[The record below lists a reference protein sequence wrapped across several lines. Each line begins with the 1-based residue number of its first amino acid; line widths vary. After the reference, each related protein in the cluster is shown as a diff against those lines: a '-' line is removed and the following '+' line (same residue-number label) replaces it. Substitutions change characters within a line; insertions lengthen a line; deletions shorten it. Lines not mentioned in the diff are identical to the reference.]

1 MSICKTVND
10 LLKNVCEEAGPFP
23 LVIPLITVPILVLCG
38 GVLIT
43 GSRVSELDKSREVQV
58 RIYLINHGYRGEYEQ
73 IRQCNSTEVPNANSQ
88 PKRDETDVWREYG
101 VFYNLRE
108 ESVYVQFP
116 VNDYR
121 IQDICRGFSL

>member
-58 RIYLINHGYRGEYEQ
+58 RRYLINHGDREEYEQ
-73 IRQCNSTEVPNANSQ
+73 IRQCNSTEVSNANSQ
-88 PKRDETDVWREYG
+88 PKIDETDVWRTYG

-116 VNDYR
+116 MNDYHM
-121 IQDICRGFSL
+121 QDICRGFSL